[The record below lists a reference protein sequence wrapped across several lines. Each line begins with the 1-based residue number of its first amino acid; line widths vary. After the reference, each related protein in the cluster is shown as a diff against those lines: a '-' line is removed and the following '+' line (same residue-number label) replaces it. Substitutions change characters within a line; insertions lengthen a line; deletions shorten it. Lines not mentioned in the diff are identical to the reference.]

1 MRISELIGDVLNEQI
16 SVKGLNY
23 STFANQAGVTQGY
36 ISKIINGEVKS
47 IKLET
52 LEKLVEPLNLSVVEF
67 LNECEKKKT
76 LLISP
81 LLVMN

>member
-16 SVKGLNY
+16 IAKGLNY
-23 STFANQAGVTQGY
+23 STFASQAGVTQGY

-52 LEKLVEPLNLSVVEF
+52 LEKLVEPLSLTVVEF
-67 LNECEKKKT
+67 LNECEKKKN
-76 LLISP
+76 LLTS
-81 LLVMN
+81 LSLVMN